1 MGAAGAEIADAGA
14 GGRFSDPRIS
24 LYLNIA
30 TYIVGGIGIGF
41 GLYKAGEPVEA
52 LHCAV
57 PLMVGVPGILSFV
70 RHSLFHSS
78 DQARMR
84 GTVETPFYI
93 IELGMANGAIGVV
106 ALLAFFLGWGTG
118 SEVAVTLSFA
128 AYLLCA
134 LCFVIYNRVKERRF
148 APGPLAGLALW
159 GAWVGFMF
167 YFAIAAAVSAGL

>member
-1 MGAAGAEIADAGA
+1 MENAETGLTGTAPEP
-14 GGRFSDPRIS
+14 RWSDPRIS

-30 TYIVGGIGIGF
+30 TYVVGGVGIGF

-52 LHCAV
+52 LHYAV

-78 DQARMR
+78 DQEQMR

-93 IELGMANGAIGVV
+93 IELGIANGAMGLI
-106 ALLAFFLGWGTG
+106 ALLAFFLGWGAG
-118 SEVAVTLSFA
+118 AEVAVTLTFA

-134 LCFVIYNRVKERRF
+134 LAFVIYNRVKERRL
-148 APGPLAGLALW
+148 APGPLAGLLLW
-159 GAWVGFMF
+159 GLWVGFMF